1 MLASELINKRIMER
15 IKAKSPGFFSLT
27 EEIEKCYKELD
38 SRFKDVEELKEKID
52 ILLTNTSKK
61 VREVSYT
68 EPELQQIL
76 GFIWGLKVILKLLSE
91 EK

>member
-1 MLASELINKRIMER
+1 MLASEFINKLDEEG
-15 IKAKSPGFFSLT
+15 KSIDY
-27 EEIEKCYKELD
+27 IEPRLD

-68 EPELQQIL
+68 GPELQQIL

>member
-1 MLASELINKRIMER
+1 MLASEFINKLDEEG
-15 IKAKSPGFFSLT
+15 KSIDY
-27 EEIEKCYKELD
+27 IEPRLD